1 MADRELYSDYLMHY
15 GVKRRSGRYPWG
27 SGDNPYQHEEDFI
40 SRVQMLRKEEHKT
53 DAEIADIL
61 NKELGYEGQY
71 KMSSGDVRDYY
82 KIAND
87 KRKLYLYKQIDTMT
101 EDGHTDTE
109 IAKRLGLANES
120 TVRGMRKE
128 SARENTARIMNTA
141 EFIKKQIEEKGIV
154 DIGKGTE
161 RQLGVST
168 EVLRR
173 AEKVLSGEGYPVY
186 GVGQP
191 YATNTGNQ
199 ISLILACPPGTEYKD
214 VYKARDN
221 GDISRLFEKYYS
233 PDGGNTFKERKEL
246 IKYLASL
253 DSKRLMVRY
262 ADDSPSGLDKDGVIE
277 LRRGPKDLS
286 LEGAAYAQVRI
297 LVDDTHYL
305 KGMAVYSDD
314 MPKGVD
320 VIFNTNKPRGTELK
334 GPSSD
339 QSVLK
344 PVYDEDGKL
353 KSGDPNNPF
362 GTYIKTDGRG
372 QYTYIDK
379 NGKEQLGLIN
389 KVYEEGDWDTWSRKL
404 PSQFLSKQ
412 PKELVKR
419 QLNDTYADRALEFET
434 IKSIN
439 NPTVRKKLLN
449 DFAADCDKSAVH
461 LKAAGL
467 PGQSAKVLLPVTTI
481 SEKEIYAPTY
491 DNGQKVALVRYPHQ
505 GIFEIP
511 ILTVNN
517 NHPGGIKVIG
527 PGSQDCVG
535 INPKT
540 ATQLSGADFDGDSVT
555 VIPLSRKIDISH
567 KPYLKELEGFNAKAE
582 YPAREG
588 MKVMKNTDVKM
599 GEITNLIMD
608 MQVQGASD
616 KEIARAV
623 KHAYVVIDAEKH
635 KLDYTK
641 SFVDNNIQGLKDKY
655 QAHVD
660 ENGKVRYGAKTLMA
674 KSKRVVYLP
683 YKTKGNPNLNPVT
696 GEQSWDEMT
705 FVDPKTGKQKTL
717 PSKKYVSEKPIYK
730 QDKDG
735 NWYDTGKTRLET
747 TKTSEMANTKDAR
760 TLSSGTI
767 IENYYADYANKMK
780 AMANDARKEAYST
793 PILTYS
799 KDANKKYSKEVASL
813 MDKLDTAEKNAPY
826 ERKAN
831 NLASSRINKIVEDNP
846 ELKNKKDRMGKL
858 RNQEINRA
866 RIEVGSD
873 SKAVRI
879 NITDKEWEAIQ
890 AGAIHDSTLKKIINK
905 SDPDRVREL
914 ATPKPK
920 VAITPA
926 KAARI
931 KTMQASGYTLDQ
943 IAQSLGVS
951 SSTISRYL
959 RENR

>member
-1 MADRELYSDYLMHY
+1 MADRELYSDFLMHY

-27 SGDNPYQHEEDFI
+27 SGDNPYQHEGDFI
-40 SRVQMLRKEEHKT
+40 SRVQALRKEEHKT

-61 NKELGYEGQY
+61 NKENGYEGQY
-71 KMSSGDVRDYY
+71 KLSSGDVRDYY
-82 KIAND
+82 KIAQD
-87 KRKLYLYKQIDTMT
+87 IRKLSLYKQIDTMT

-128 SARENTARIMNTA
+128 SARENTAKIMNTA
-141 EFIKKQIEEKGIV
+141 DFIKKQIDEKGIV

-168 EVLRR
+168 ETLRR

-199 ISLILACPPGTEYKD
+199 ISMILACPPGTKHKD

-221 GDISRLFEKYYS
+221 GEINLLFDKYYS
-233 PDGGNTFKERKEL
+233 PDGGKTFKEKKDIL
-246 IKYLASL
+246 KYPASL

-262 ADDSPSGLDKDGVIE
+262 SDDTPSGNDKDGVIE
-277 LRRGPKDLS
+277 LRKGPEDIS
-286 LEGAAYAQVRI
+286 LGGSAYAQVRI

-314 MPKGVD
+314 MPPGVD
-320 VIFNTNKPRGTELK
+320 VIFNTNKPRGTALK
-334 GPSSD
+334 GPTSD
-339 QSVLK
+339 ESVLK
-344 PVYDEDGKL
+344 PIYDEEGKL

-362 GTYIKTDGRG
+362 GTYIKPDGG
-372 QYTYIDK
+372 QSTYIDK

-412 PKELVKR
+412 PKDLVKR
-419 QLNDTYADRALEFET
+419 QLNDTYAERNLEFES
-434 IKSIN
+434 IKSID

-467 PGQSAKVLLPVTTI
+467 PGQSAKVILPVTTI

-491 DNGQKVALVRYPHQ
+491 QNGQKVALVRYPHQ
-505 GIFEIP
+505 GVFEIP

-517 NHPGGIKVIG
+517 NHPGGKKVIG
-527 PGSQDCVG
+527 PSSQDCVG

-540 ATQLSGADFDGDSVT
+540 AVQLSGADFDGDSVT
-555 VIPLSRKIDISH
+555 VIPLSRKVDILH

-582 YPAREG
+582 YPKREG
-588 MKVMKNTDVKM
+588 MKVMKNTDLQM
-599 GEITNLIMD
+599 GVITNLIMD
-608 MQVQGASD
+608 MQVQGAYD

-641 SFVDNNIQGLKDKY
+641 SYVDNNIQELKDKY
-655 QAHVD
+655 QRTVD
-660 ENGKVRYGAKTLMA
+660 ENGVVHYGGKTLLS
-674 KSKRVVYLP
+674 KSKRPVYLP
-683 YKTKGNPNLNPVT
+683 YKTRGNPNINPVT

-705 FVDPKTGKQKTL
+705 FIDPKTGKEKTL
-717 PSKKYVSEKPIYK
+717 PSKKYISEKTK
-730 QDKDG
+730 WKKDKDG
-735 NWYDTGKTRLET
+735 NWVDTGKTVRET
-747 TKTSEMANTKDAR
+747 TKTTEMANTKDAR

-780 AMANDARKEAYST
+780 AMANEARKEAYST

-799 KDANKKYSKEVASL
+799 KEANKKYAKEVASL
-813 MDKLDTAEKNAPY
+813 MDKLDVAEKNAPY

-831 NLASSRINKIVEDNP
+831 NLATSRVNQIIKDNP
-846 ELKNKKDRMGKL
+846 ELRDKKDRLGKL

-866 RIEVGSD
+866 RVEVGSD

-879 NITDKEWEAIQ
+879 DITDKEWEAIQ
-890 AGAIHDSTLKKIINK
+890 AGAVHDSTLKKIINK
-905 SDPDRVREL
+905 SNPDRIREL

-931 KTMQASGYTLDQ
+931 KTMQASGYTIEQ

-951 SSTISRYL
+951 ASTINRYL